1 MEPAM
6 PATDIAYRRR
16 WWTLAVL
23 SISLIVISLDNTI
36 LNVAL
41 PSIARDLDASASEL
55 QWVVDA
61 YMLVFAGLLLTA
73 GSLGD
78 RFGRRRALTA
88 GLLVF
93 GVGSVLAALSGSTG
107 ELIASR
113 ALMGVGG
120 ALIMPST
127 LSILTAVFPAE
138 ERAKAIGAWA
148 AVAGLGIALG
158 PIAGGW
164 LVEHA
169 DWHWVFLVNL
179 PIVLVAL
186 GLGRVLVPES
196 RDPKPDRADFAG
208 AALSTLGLTAL
219 LWGIIEAPDRGWTS
233 GPIVAAFTAAVV
245 VLGLFAAWEL
255 HTDSPM
261 LDVRLFADR
270 RFSAASAAIALAFFG
285 LFGVLFFTSQY
296 LQSVHGFSPLQAG
309 VWSLPVAAG
318 IAIGGP
324 LSARL
329 SARFGAKLTV
339 SGGLFVLA
347 GGLIL
352 YSTARSG
359 SGFALIGGA
368 EAIMGAGI
376 GLAMTPA
383 TDSIMGALP
392 PERASVGS
400 AMNDTVRQVGG
411 ALGVAILGSVLS
423 SHYRGGMD
431 AAAHG
436 LPASTGHAAHD
447 SIAGASAVAE
457 RIGGAAGHALQHT
470 ANAAFVDGMQ
480 IAMLVAAAVTMVGA
494 AVALVLLPARATEP
508 APARAPRAIAEPVAA

>member
-1 MEPAM
+1 MSAAES
-6 PATDIAYRRR
+6 IHRRR

-23 SISLIVISLDNTI
+23 SISLLVISLDNTI

-41 PSIARDLDASASEL
+41 PSIARDLGASASAL

-78 RFGRRRALTA
+78 RFGRRRALSA

-93 GVGSVLAALSGSTG
+93 GTGSVLAALAPSTG
-107 ELIASR
+107 ALIASR
-113 ALMGVGG
+113 ALMGIGG

-169 DWHWVFLVNL
+169 DWHWVFLVNV
-179 PIVLVAL
+179 PIVVVAL

-196 RDPKPDRADFAG
+196 RDPNPTRADLPG

-219 LWGIIEAPDRGWTS
+219 LWAIIEAPDHGWTS
-233 GPIVAAFTAAVV
+233 PSILAAFAAAAAT
-245 VLGLFAAWEL
+245 LALFAAWEL
-255 HTDSPM
+255 HTDAPM
-261 LDVRLFADR
+261 LDVRLFANR
-270 RFSAASAAIALAFFG
+270 RFSAASAAIALAFFS
-285 LFGVLFFTSQY
+285 LFGVLFFTTQF
-296 LQSVHGFSPLQAG
+296 LQSVHGFSALEAG

-324 LSARL
+324 LSARI
-329 SARFGAKLTV
+329 SSRIGAKLTV

-347 GGLIL
+347 AGLVL
-352 YSTARSG
+352 YSTADAG
-359 SGFALIGGA
+359 SGFALIGTA

-383 TDSIMGALP
+383 TDSIMGTLP

-423 SHYRGGMD
+423 SHYRDGMD
-431 AAAHG
+431 GAAHG
-436 LPASTGHAAHD
+436 LPSGAGHAARD
-447 SIAGASAVAE
+447 SIAGAGAVAE
-457 RIGGAAGHALQHT
+457 RIGGAAGQALHHT
-470 ANAAFVDGMQ
+470 ASLAFVDGMQ
-480 IAMLVAAAVTMVGA
+480 IAMLVAAAVTVVGGF
-494 AVALVLLPARATEP
+494 VALVLLPARAPES
-508 APARAPRAIAEPVAA
+508 APVAPRVPEAVPA

>member
-1 MEPAM
+1 MEPTVM
-6 PATDIAYRRR
+6 SSELLHRRR

-23 SISLIVISLDNTI
+23 SISLLVISLDNTI

-41 PSIARDLDASASEL
+41 PSIARDLDASASAL

-93 GVGSVLAALSGSTG
+93 ATGSVLAALAPSTG
-107 ELIASR
+107 TLIASR
-113 ALMGVGG
+113 ALMGIGG

-138 ERAKAIGAWA
+138 ERARAIGAWA

-169 DWHWVFLVNL
+169 DWHWVFLVNI
-179 PIVLVAL
+179 PIVVVAL

-196 RDPKPDRADFAG
+196 RDPKPDRADLPG

-233 GPIVAAFTAAVV
+233 PAILAAFAAAAVV
-245 VLGLFAAWEL
+245 LALFAAWEL
-255 HTDSPM
+255 RTDAPM
-261 LDVRLFADR
+261 LDVRLFANR
-270 RFSAASAAIALAFFG
+270 RFSAASGAITLAFFS
-285 LFGVLFFTSQY
+285 LFGVLFFTTQY
-296 LQSVHGFSPLQAG
+296 LQNVHGFSALQAG

-329 SARFGAKLTV
+329 TARVGAKLTV
-339 SGGLFVLA
+339 SGGLLVVA
-347 GGLIL
+347 TGLVL
-352 YSTARSG
+352 YSTADAA
-359 SGFALIGGA
+359 SGFALVGAA

-383 TDSIMGALP
+383 TDSIMGTLP

-423 SHYRGGMD
+423 SHYRDGMTT
-431 AAAHG
+431 AAHG
-436 LPASTGHAAHD
+436 LPANAAGAARD

-457 RIGGAAGHALQHT
+457 RVGGSAGQALHHAA
-470 ANAAFVDGMQ
+470 NMAFVDGMQ
-480 IAMLVAAAVTMVGA
+480 IAMLVAAAVTVVGA
-494 AVALVLLPARATEP
+494 AVALVLLPARAPETAP
-508 APARAPRAIAEPVAA
+508 APRLAPEAATA